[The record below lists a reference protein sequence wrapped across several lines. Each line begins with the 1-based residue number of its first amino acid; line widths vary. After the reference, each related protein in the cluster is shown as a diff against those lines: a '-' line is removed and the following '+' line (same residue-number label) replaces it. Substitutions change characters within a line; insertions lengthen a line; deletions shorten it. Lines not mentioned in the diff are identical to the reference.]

1 MGLDN
6 IPGIYPCKREGT
18 AVYSDNEQI
27 SCDKTIEVGGCPYHN
42 EKSKD
47 PIVSGINGV
56 TGIVGVDCWYRGKYG
71 NYLLYLM
78 SKYNPPMDFYGL
90 GLTNELGEEGIS
102 EEDCLALSNW
112 MKDHIEAFAKEV
124 ELAIESGS
132 ISVSENDSKQEVAQ
146 QMIRDWIYAS
156 WWLWFVSEFAE
167 GSAIWY

>member
-18 AVYSDNEQI
+18 AVYNDNEQI

-71 NYLLYLM
+71 NHMLEKLGVDLDGL
-78 SKYNPPMDFYGL
+78 DFYGDEDDGCYKTPESCVHL
-90 GLTNELGEEGIS
+90 ADLISIRRETLRDDPEELFDDAVYAEWYLRWAARDCNGLA
-102 EEDCLALSNW
+102 C
-112 MKDHIEAFAKEV
+112 
-124 ELAIESGS
+124 
-132 ISVSENDSKQEVAQ
+132 
-146 QMIRDWIYAS
+146 
-156 WWLWFVSEFAE
+156 
-167 GSAIWY
+167 WY